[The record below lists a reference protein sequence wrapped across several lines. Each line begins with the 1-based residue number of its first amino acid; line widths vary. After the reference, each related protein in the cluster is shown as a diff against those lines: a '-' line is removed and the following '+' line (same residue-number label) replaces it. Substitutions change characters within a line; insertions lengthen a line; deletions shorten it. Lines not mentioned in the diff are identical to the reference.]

1 MQMLLSAKTQIIF
14 HNSKLGD
21 FRPDQMI
28 KMVKFMKTRLIL
40 SAILFSVFFL
50 SPCAFSAE
58 NGPDPVKSGD
68 RLVSE
73 KKFGEAVVKYHA
85 ALKQSEKSF
94 GNAEIYYKLGK
105 AYQQLKEE
113 GAAAHYFREALR
125 RADNPARKVLYY
137 QDLAAAYL
145 RVRDFAG
152 MAAVLDAALQDPA
165 VKKFEKRLESF
176 RQSQYR
182 SWISIFIAQ
191 KKYDQAFEL
200 LEKQKSQLNR
210 KMYMQLFCRIRQSQA
225 LDLIREKKYTEA
237 ETLLRKTMEQ
247 EGIASDAGIHAL
259 RSTLMTALLQQKKTA
274 EAQVLLKQYSE
285 KDREQYA
292 VAVLFADFYAAQK
305 QYGKSIECLAAVKK
319 DANAQARRLRYSKMC
334 DYALRNQDG
343 KSAFEFYREARAA
356 VNGKW
361 RMPVFEAR
369 IKTLY
374 PDADIR

>member
-1 MQMLLSAKTQIIF
+1 
-14 HNSKLGD
+14 
-21 FRPDQMI
+21 
-28 KMVKFMKTRLIL
+28 MKTGFIL

-50 SPCAFSAE
+50 SPCAFCSE
-58 NGPDPVKSGD
+58 NVPDLVKSGD
-68 RLVSE
+68 QLVSG
-73 KKFGEAVVKYHA
+73 KKYGEAVVKYHA
-85 ALKQSEKSF
+85 ALKQSEKSS

-125 RADNPARKVLYY
+125 HAENPARKVLYY
-137 QDLAAAYL
+137 QDLASAYL

-152 MAAVLDAALQDPA
+152 MKGVLDAALQDPA

-182 SWISIFIAQ
+182 TWISLFIAM
-191 KKYDQAFEL
+191 KKYDQAFAL

-210 KMYMQLFCRIRQSQA
+210 KMYMQLFCRLRQVQA
-225 LDLIREKKYTEA
+225 LDLIREKKNAEA
-237 ETLLRKTMEQ
+237 EALLHKAMEQ

-259 RSTLMTALLQQKKTA
+259 RSTLMTALLQQKKNA

-285 KDREQYA
+285 KDREQYN

-305 QYGKSIECLAAVKK
+305 QYGKSIEVLAAVKK
-319 DANAQARRLRYSKMC
+319 DPNAQTRRLRYSKMC
-334 DYALRNQDG
+334 EYALRSNDG
-343 KSAFEFYREARAA
+343 KSAYEYYRKARAA

-374 PDADIR
+374 PDADMK